1 MVTRRTLLLGTAGL
15 AASSLMTGCS
25 PNAGALQ
32 MLLLEGSVPSE
43 VLKQFRK
50 QQAETVKFQ
59 SFAQMS
65 RIFQQ
70 LQLWQQAP
78 EQSVSFWRRLVPSGE
93 DDSPPA
99 ANNIVSLG
107 DYWLG
112 SAIAQNLIEPL
123 DLSDETWSALPTQWQ
138 QFVHRDRQGQIVS
151 LGDDTGKFWAAPY
164 KVQSLVV
171 VYRNSQF
178 PGNGWSDLPFESWDD
193 LLMPQLR
200 QSIALPAYPNVVL
213 GLLQKMTSGSFNA
226 SFERSSNSDTSRK
239 QVVEQLSQAL
249 SAPFEALN
257 AQVKTYDSQTALK
270 ALVNEDVQVVVA
282 WSGDVV
288 TALQRYRDL
297 RAVVPAEGSLLSADT
312 WVQPTGA
319 GLSAIAQQWIAFCWQ
334 TEVAAQLSISRRGFS
349 PVFLDSAPNNAPN
362 ESTDTNTL
370 DVLEGGLL
378 SAEALQNSE
387 PLLPLPPSLQAAYLD
402 LWQQLRAS

>member
-1 MVTRRTLLLGTAGL
+1 MVTRRELLLGTAGL
-15 AASSLMTGCS
+15 AAGSLIAGCS
-25 PNAGALQ
+25 PSAGALQ
-32 MLLLEGSVPSE
+32 MTLLEGSVPSE

-50 QQAETVKFQ
+50 QQTETVTFQ

-70 LQLWQQAP
+70 LQRWQQAP
-78 EQSVSFWRRLVPSGE
+78 EQSVSFWQRWMPG
-93 DDSPPA
+93 DAAQPAPA
-99 ANNIVSLG
+99 ADSIVSLG
-107 DYWLG
+107 DYWLEA
-112 SAIAQNLIEPL
+112 AIAQNLIEPL
-123 DLSDETWSALPTQWQ
+123 ALSDETWSALPTQWQ
-138 QFVHRDRQGQIVS
+138 QFVHRDDQGQSVG
-151 LGDDTGKFWAAPY
+151 LADAAGKFWAAPY

-178 PGNGWSDLPFESWDD
+178 PSNGESGQPFESWDD

-226 SFERSSNSDTSRK
+226 SFERSSDSDGSRQ
-239 QVVEQLSQAL
+239 QVVEQLSQTL
-249 SAPFEALN
+249 SDPFKALN
-257 AQVKTYDSQTALK
+257 EQVKTYDAQTALK

-297 RAVVPAEGSLLSADT
+297 RAVVPSEGSLLSADM
-312 WVQPTGA
+312 WVQPKGA
-319 GLSAIAQQWIAFCWQ
+319 QLSAIAQKWIAFCWQ
-334 TEVAAQLSISRRGFS
+334 KDVATQLSLSRRGFS
-349 PVFLDSAPNNAPN
+349 PVFLSDALDGSV
-362 ESTDTNTL
+362 NTVETPDAL
-370 DVLEGGLL
+370 KGGLL

-387 PLLPLPPSLQAAYLD
+387 PLLPLPPNVQAAYID
-402 LWQQLRAS
+402 FWRQLRAG